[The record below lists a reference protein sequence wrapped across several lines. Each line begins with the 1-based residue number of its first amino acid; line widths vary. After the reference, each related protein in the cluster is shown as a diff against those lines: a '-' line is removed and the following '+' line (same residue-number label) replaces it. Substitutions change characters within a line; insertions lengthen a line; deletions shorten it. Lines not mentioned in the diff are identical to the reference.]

1 MLEEVDSAEE
11 FYHDLAAGRLYYD
24 FNASAPGAAPSEP
37 QVWEATTTRALLSHV
52 GTKARPAVGLTVRG
66 LTLRDTLRTDLD
78 PHGMPSG
85 GDWALQRN
93 GAASSL

>member
-1 MLEEVDSAEE
+1 M
-11 FYHDLAAGRLYYD
+11 
-24 FNASAPGAAPSEP
+24 
-37 QVWEATTTRALLSHV
+37 WEATTTRALLSHV
-52 GTKARPAVGLTVRG
+52 GTKARPAVSLTVRG

-93 GAASSL
+93 GAASSPQARGRVARPFFTRRCDQAPSSWRGPRAQLSRSAT